1 MSRLIIVAWTKRSL
15 YELVRE
21 AYASQ
26 DDVQVI
32 LDRRLRHRRSGRGG
46 GNTRR
51 RSERRIRPQ
60 VDEQVRDVGWAE
72 VPLS

>member
-15 YELVRE
+15 YDLVRE
-21 AYASQ
+21 AYANQ

-32 LDRRLRHRRSGRGG
+32 LDRRLRHRRLATGRSGK
-46 GNTRR
+46 RR

-72 VPLS
+72 VPL